1 MSAIWHKLL
10 KLLILHALI
19 LVSNILIKVIYSLCE
34 LLFQKY
40 VLQARILDEIA
51 PERSR
56 VVFDKKGR
64 GVPPLRRVNSNGVQ
78 KNQLSGLLEMPF
90 QTIPRP
96 INIDAKRANRV
107 VEIKMPVMVVPQK
120 VRMQIIRHGT
130 DERFLAGYIFHQRVR
145 LTPARRMLVSAPRA
159 AREPQ
164 AAALI
169 AQLKGKTDGKG
180 GAIRR

>member
-40 VLQARILDEIA
+40 VVQARILDEIA
-51 PERSR
+51 PERSQGLSLTKR
-56 VVFDKKGR
+56 ER
-64 GVPPLRRVNSNGVQ
+64 GIVPPLRRVNSNGVQ

-107 VEIKMPVMVVPQK
+107 VEIKIPVMVVPQK
-120 VRMQIIRHGT
+120 VRMQVIRHGT
-130 DERFLAGYIFHQRVR
+130 ARKVPCRADYFSVRVCR
-145 LTPARRMLVSAPRA
+145 LMPAS
-159 AREPQ
+159 
-164 AAALI
+164 
-169 AQLKGKTDGKG
+169 
-180 GAIRR
+180 